1 MKKYECVYFIVH
13 HGLASWILHF
23 AREHGAFGGTIYF
36 GKGTVRNF
44 WLDLLALSHTEKE
57 ILMMVTER
65 GYAHKLMELLYEELE
80 MWKNNHGVSFSIPV
94 TEFIGGKHES
104 DIEDETEENDM
115 MYDLITVIVNKG
127 KAEEALIAAQSAGAV
142 GGTIINARGAGKNE
156 TSKFCLMDIE
166 PEKEILM
173 LITEKEKTAAITE
186 SVNEMMDLERHGNGV
201 MMVQGISR
209 AYGLYKEKE

>member
-1 MKKYECVYFIVH
+1 MKQYECVYFIVH

-23 AREHGAFGGTIYF
+23 ARDHGAFGGTIFY
-36 GKGTVRNF
+36 GQGTVRNF

-57 ILMMVTER
+57 ILMMVTEK
-65 GYAHKLMELLYEELE
+65 GYAHKLMEMLYDELQ
-80 MWKNNHGVSFSIPV
+80 MWKSNHGISFSVPV
-94 TEFIGGKHES
+94 NEFIGSKHDS
-104 DIEDETEENDM
+104 DIPEETEEADM
-115 MYDLITVIVNKG
+115 MHDLITVIVNKG
-127 KAEEALIAAQSAGAV
+127 KAEEAMEAAQSAGAV

-173 LITEKEKTAAITE
+173 LVTEKEKTAGITE
-186 SVNEMMDLERHGNGV
+186 VINEMLELDGHGNGI
-201 MMVQGISR
+201 MIVQEISR